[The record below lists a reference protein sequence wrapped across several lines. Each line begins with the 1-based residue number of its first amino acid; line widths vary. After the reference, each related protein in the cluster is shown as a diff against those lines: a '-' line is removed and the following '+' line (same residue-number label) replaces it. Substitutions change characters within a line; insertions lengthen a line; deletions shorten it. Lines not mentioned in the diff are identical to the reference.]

1 MKFLKDENEEID
13 IDSIEI
19 VVLSREENGE
29 LYILD

>member
-19 VVLSREENGE
+19 VVLSREEKGE